1 MNQYTKIILTV
12 IAFLLCVVVG
22 QNAFYERAEGQQLQT
37 MKVFICGDDSFL
49 ERNRR
54 DAESFSRRGTKAG
67 CLTTSELLQR
77 LQR

>member
-1 MNQYTKIILTV
+1 MNQYIKIILTV

-22 QNAFYERAEGQQLQT
+22 QNALHERAEGQQLQA
-37 MKVFICGDDSFL
+37 MRVFICGDDSFL

-54 DAESFSRRGTKAG
+54 DLELRGRGTKGG
-67 CLTTSELLQR
+67 CLTTGELLQR